1 MVGAGGPVVP
11 SWVVAFP
18 LPLLVF
24 PLWPSRAVED
34 AEEEAASGLAV
45 LGVVVVGLVLVP
57 AVVVLAAELA
67 EGVGGSVPGVFASP
81 PVGSA
86 SCSWAGGLTPAAIA
100 AAGSAVGSPNRMVAQ
115 ASPVPSSAAAKAAST
130 PSAGFMASGAVRP

>member
-1 MVGAGGPVVP
+1 MLGA
-11 SWVVAFP
+11 
-18 LPLLVF
+18 
-24 PLWPSRAVED
+24 
-34 AEEEAASGLAV
+34 
-45 LGVVVVGLVLVP
+45 VVVGLVLVP
-57 AVVVLAAELA
+57 AAVVLDAELA
-67 EGVGGSVPGVFASP
+67 EVEVVGGSVPGAFASP

-115 ASPVPSSAAAKAAST
+115 AAPVPSSAAAKAAST